1 MGKEGDRNLY
11 SCKGFVECLCLPL
24 WRRKMKA
31 HVNKPFHPLLST
43 PFPVHRKKEGPEAS
57 VVQYRDGTW
66 SSDNTCAK
74 WIHTG
79 HYWQSLGKTGWK
91 INTIIPIRMK
101 WTKTTE
107 IMQILQSFLM
117 IQILES
123 QIWVFSNQRSGTE
136 EVSRPRSSAA
146 DIF

>member
-1 MGKEGDRNLY
+1 MGAEGDRNLY
-11 SCKGFVECLCLPL
+11 SCKGFVECLPSPL
-24 WRRKMKA
+24 KKKWKHMWISHPIPFSASYSQSIGKRKVLK
-31 HVNKPFHPLLST
+31 HRWCST
-43 PFPVHRKKEGPEAS
+43 ERWDLVIW
-57 VVQYRDGTW
+57 Q
-66 SSDNTCAK
+66 TCAK

-79 HYWQSLGKTGWK
+79 HYWQSQGKTGWK
-91 INTIIPIRMK
+91 INTIIPTCMK

-117 IQILES
+117 TQILES

-136 EVSRPRSSAA
+136 EFSRPRSSAA